1 MTQLVNILAE
11 YSLYLGIPL
20 ALLAIVA
27 WVYRPSA
34 KNATR
39 PMGIFPSTKTKKLIK
54 HVKAVVDNRPSPN
67 GEWIFEACLSQN
79 VWIAIHLIRFATLA
93 SNRYL
98 KTQFRQ

>member
-34 KNATR
+34 KKRYQADGNIPFDEDEEVDKTR
-39 PMGIFPSTKTKKLIK
+39 QGS
-54 HVKAVVDNRPSPN
+54 R
-67 GEWIFEACLSQN
+67 
-79 VWIAIHLIRFATLA
+79 
-93 SNRYL
+93 
-98 KTQFRQ
+98 

>member
-34 KNATR
+34 KKSYQADGNIPFDEDEGVDKTR
-39 PMGIFPSTKTKKLIK
+39 QGS
-54 HVKAVVDNRPSPN
+54 R
-67 GEWIFEACLSQN
+67 
-79 VWIAIHLIRFATLA
+79 
-93 SNRYL
+93 
-98 KTQFRQ
+98 